1 MSAKSQLTTS
11 ITSLLLALLASSH
24 HWLHMT
30 VLFLLGSQ
38 TSMMATM
45 SSMVWLRRLMI
56 VATAITI
63 GVSLYRMLRHKGCS
77 NVMKS
82 VTIISAILSVG
93 FIVYTLA
100 TFGW

>member
-1 MSAKSQLTTS
+1 MNSKTQLTTS
-11 ITSLLLALLASSH
+11 IASLLLAFLASSH

-30 VLFLLGSQ
+30 VLFLVGSQ

-56 VATAITI
+56 AVTAITI
-63 GVSLYRMLRHKGCS
+63 GVSLYRLLRHKGCS
-77 NVMKS
+77 KAMKY

-93 FIVYTLA
+93 FIVYTLV